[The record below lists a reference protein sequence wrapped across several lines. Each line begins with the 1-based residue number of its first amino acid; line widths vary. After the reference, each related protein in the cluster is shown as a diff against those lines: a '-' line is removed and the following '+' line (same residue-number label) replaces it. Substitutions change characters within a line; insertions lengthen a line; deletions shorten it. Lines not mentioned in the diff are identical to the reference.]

1 MSKCP
6 QAFFCRVHGVFD
18 SLGDGARRS
27 RQTPKSL
34 RACGWG
40 LLAAVALA
48 SAHLVFPTTIDSQA
62 VVAWSAVWIAG
73 FPLLLRSGPPRQTL
87 LWAVLAASATP
98 LALLVA
104 SVGSA
109 VPFPGVGSLLLHI
122 APVYVAAFVATFL
135 AKYLNELEQSVQ
147 GAQHLGVYQLES
159 KIAQGGMGEVW
170 QAKHALLS
178 RPAAIKL
185 IKPKRLPNGD
195 EVVDERAKQ
204 RFACEAQITASLQ
217 SPHTVQLYDFGV
229 TNTGTFYYVMELL
242 DGSNLEQLIEREG
255 PIPPARVVRILS
267 QVLDSLAEAHE
278 RGLVHRDIKPAN
290 IVVSRRGLHDDF
302 VKVLDFGLVQG
313 TERTPRERSS
323 IVQGTPS
330 YMAPEAVTGSA
341 PIEARTDL
349 YAVGCVA
356 YWMLTGSTVFGGN
369 TPTEMAIA
377 HVVQTPETPSKRLGK
392 SIGWDLEQLVMD
404 CLAKEP
410 ANRPESAL
418 SLLERLRQLDD
429 GQASGTASPFFYG
442 AGTAATASAVN

>member
-18 SLGDGARRS
+18 TIADGARRS
-27 RQTPKSL
+27 RRRLESH

-40 LLAAVALA
+40 LVAALVLA
-48 SAHLVFPTTIDSQA
+48 SAGLVFPATIDSQVA
-62 VVAWSAVWIAG
+62 VAWSAVWIAG
-73 FPLLLRSGPPRQTL
+73 FPLLSRSGPRQTL

-104 SVGSA
+104 SAGSA
-109 VPFPGVGSLLLHI
+109 APFPGLGSLLLHI
-122 APVYVAAFVATFL
+122 APVYLAAFVATVL
-135 AKYLNELEQSVQ
+135 SRYLHQLQQSVE
-147 GAQHLGVYQLES
+147 GAQKLGVYQLES

-185 IKPKRLPNGD
+185 IKPKRLPNGT

-204 RFACEAQITASLQ
+204 RFACEAEITASLQ

-229 TNTGTFYYVMELL
+229 TDTGTFYYVMELL
-242 DGSNLEQLIEREG
+242 DGSNLEQLVEREG
-255 PIPPARVVRILS
+255 PIAPERVVRIMRQL
-267 QVLDSLAEAHE
+267 LDSLAEAHE

-290 IVVSRRGLHDDF
+290 IVVSKRGLHDDF

-313 TERTPRERSS
+313 TERTPREHSAV
-323 IVQGTPS
+323 VQGTPA

-341 PIEARTDL
+341 PIDARTDL

-356 YWMLTGSTVFGGN
+356 YWLLTGTTVFGGN
-369 TPTEMAIA
+369 SPTEMAVA
-377 HVVQTPETPSKRLGK
+377 HVLQTPEVPSERLGK
-392 SIGWDLEQLVMD
+392 TIGWELEQAVME
-404 CLAKEP
+404 CLAKDP

-418 SLLERLRQLDD
+418 ALLERLQQLDEHRPS
-429 GQASGTASPFFYG
+429 AAPAPLFYG
-442 AGTAATASAVN
+442 SPRAAAAAAVN

>member
-1 MSKCP
+1 MSSCP
-6 QAFFCRVHGVFD
+6 KTFFCRVHGMFD
-18 SLGDGARRS
+18 TIADSAQRP
-27 RQTPKSL
+27 RQSSNSH

-40 LLAAVALA
+40 LVAALGLA
-48 SAHLVFPTTIDSQA
+48 SAHLVFPATIDSQA
-62 VVAWSAVWIAG
+62 AVAWSAVWIAG
-73 FPLLLRSGPPRQTL
+73 FPLLSRSGPRQTL
-87 LWAVLAASATP
+87 FWSVLAASATP

-104 SVGSA
+104 SVGTQ
-109 VPFPGVGSLLLHI
+109 VPFPGLGSLLLHI
-122 APVYVAAFVATFL
+122 APVYVAAFVAAFL
-135 AKYLNELEQSVQ
+135 AKYLHELEQSVQ
-147 GAQHLGVYQLES
+147 GAQQLGVYQLES

-242 DGSNLEQLIEREG
+242 DGSNLEQLVERDG
-255 PIPPARVVRILS
+255 PIAPERVVRILR
-267 QVLDSLAEAHE
+267 QLLDSLAEAHE

-290 IVVSRRGLHDDF
+290 IVISKRGLHEDF

-313 TERTPRERSS
+313 TERVPRERST
-323 IVQGTPS
+323 IVQGTPA

-341 PIEARTDL
+341 PIDARTDL

-356 YWMLTGSTVFGGN
+356 YWMLTGTTVFGGN

-377 HVVQTPETPSKRLGK
+377 HVLQTPEPPSDRLGK
-392 SIGWDLEQLVMD
+392 AVGWELEQAVMA

-410 ANRPESAL
+410 ADRPESAL
-418 SLLERLRQLDD
+418 ALLDRLQHLD
-429 GQASGTASPFFYG
+429 GRPSEAPAPLFY
-442 AGTAATASAVN
+442 AGVPATSASAVN